1 MMNQSNNDIT
11 DVIFRKEKDGNVI
24 AVFPYVIYDNIGN
37 VSCYS
42 HIGQHSSM
50 TWEYFFITKPCRNK
64 HDFIDLY
71 DELVSLG
78 YNLNVIQK
86 RHIKKYMS
94 VYYETKER
102 NSKVKI

>member
-1 MMNQSNNDIT
+1 MNKDDDIT
-11 DVIFRKEKDGNVI
+11 DVIFRKEKDNTVL
-24 AVFPYVIYDNIGN
+24 AVFPYIISDSSGNIT
-37 VSCYS
+37 CYS

-50 TWEYFFITKPCRNK
+50 SWEYFFKTKPCRSK

-86 RHIKKYMS
+86 RSLKRYMR
-94 VYYETKER
+94 VYYESKSR

>member
-1 MMNQSNNDIT
+1 MIKDDNIT
-11 DVIFRKEKDGNVI
+11 DVIFRKEKDNSVL
-24 AVFPYVIYDNIGN
+24 AVFPYVISDNIGN
-37 VSCYS
+37 IACYS

-50 TWEYFFITKPCRNK
+50 SWEYFFTTKSCKNK
-64 HDFIDLY
+64 HDFIELY

-86 RHIKKYMS
+86 RSLKRYMR
-94 VYYETKER
+94 VYYESKSR